1 MKIGVF
7 VLTNCFAHT
16 SDNSFVDDTIDIYR
30 VNVVNAMK
38 CGDSQLL

>member
-1 MKIGVF
+1 MKVGVF

-16 SDNSFVDDTIDIYR
+16 SDNSFVDDTERYCI

-38 CGDSQLL
+38 CGDSQIL